1 MKMVIWARQLTVH
14 KRINIDFDINNFLNI
29 EGTT

>member
-1 MKMVIWARQLTVH
+1 MKMVMWARQMTVH
-14 KRINIDFDINNFLNI
+14 KRIFIDFDINNFLNI